1 MLCAVYLRGQFA
13 FMFGLYVPLVRSHVP
28 LARFKFKR
36 YMEEKSNGLLTEM
49 VEKEHGCNRIRGHVP
64 LKFSN
69 VCNKNYLRVAILAQ
83 DLNRKTVL

>member
-1 MLCAVYLRGQFA
+1 MLGL
-13 FMFGLYVPLVRSHVP
+13 FGRMYRSYVPLILSHVPLVR
-28 LARFKFKR
+28 LKFKR

-49 VEKEHGCNRIRGHVP
+49 VEQINVCNRIRGHVP